1 MINTIEYKV
10 ITTTVKKAEEEL
22 NLLARD
28 GWQVIAT
35 NLISDVSFTTGST
48 PMIITLGRKV

>member
-1 MINTIEYKV
+1 MIEYKV

-35 NLISDVSFTTGST
+35 NLISGASFTTGST